1 MTSDGKMYVNKIDK
15 KIKNNETMFYS
26 KGNTSTDNIVSGKNI
41 YQKINKVFNSRNYIY
56 KADLILVTKAG
67 EVSKR
72 VIGRNNNYLITDK
85 GDMIPITDILDIKYQ

>member
-15 KIKNNETMFYS
+15 KIKNNETMFYG
-26 KGNTSTDNIVSGKNI
+26 KGTTPIDNIVSGKNI
-41 YQKINKVFNSRNYIY
+41 YQKINKVFNSKNYIY
-56 KADLILVTKAG
+56 KADLILVTKTG